1 MSELTSLFLAVGA
14 ILTGVGGVA
23 TSFAAVNRARKEA
36 ETECEHR
43 LAELR
48 VEVETHARSLHWW
61 RMNHLD
67 EREPE

>member
-1 MSELTSLFLAVGA
+1 MSDLTALFLAVAA
-14 ILTGVGGVA
+14 ILTGVAGVA
-23 TSFAAVNRARKEA
+23 SAFAAVNKARKEA
-36 ETECEHR
+36 ESECEHR

-48 VEVETHARSLHWW
+48 VEVESHARSLHWW